1 MGLFLYLSS
10 PYLISSVP
18 VHYHRMPSSLF
29 FSLYLKLLSNS
40 EKLDSHTCKEGV
52 DAMVFQWQWLQL
64 VYRSWCLNIIFN
76 YKNLGL
82 LGGMANF
89 RVELWDPQNEP
100 GIPYFKNEGST
111 SKNYKDLSRRHRS
124 LLRGTS
130 TGQIWDN
137 LNIEINYII
146 TYWVK

>member
-100 GIPYFKNEGST
+100 EYHISKMKEVLQKITRTCQGDTGAYSEGP
-111 SKNYKDLSRRHRS
+111 
-124 LLRGTS
+124 LLDKSGT
-130 TGQIWDN
+130 IWT
-137 LNIEINYII
+137 L
-146 TYWVK
+146 K